1 MKMEQKEMEEGFRHL
16 LQMMGSKDFD
26 VENYARSESFTKS
39 VKNQECMLKNPDE
52 MSEETLLYWEAR
64 GLKKELHEADQ
75 IAEKWASYL
84 PLETEEHPDKK
95 YPLLFVM
102 HGSGNSIYL
111 AESYGY
117 THLAAKEKMIVIIPE
132 TETPEKLDQLF
143 AYAKE
148 HYPVDWSRVYMVGYS
163 LGGFMTARHA
173 IRWPE
178 RFAAV
183 GTGGMLFANGPT
195 GVHKQNDV
203 IWPEETITPEM
214 VAHAAEV
221 KIPACICMGENEILG
236 LLPVTK
242 DEPPFTPP
250 GGDTSEEKA
259 DRIDL
264 SGKNKIQSINNWR
277 IIAGC
282 EQIPEDEVR
291 ETAKY
296 TANIVTEKLGF
307 PMEETRVEFREGRSH
322 YIGNCVNAEGENLV
336 RFIGMGKSPH
346 WASQAMIDMTWEFM
360 KQFSRDPKTGVLNR
374 NSKA

>member
-1 MKMEQKEMEEGFRHL
+1 MEEKEMKERFRHL
-16 LQMMGSKDFD
+16 LQMMGSSDFD
-26 VENYARSESFTKS
+26 VESYARSESFDRS
-39 VKNQECMLKNPDE
+39 VKNQECMLQYPDE
-52 MSEETLLYWEAR
+52 ASEETMAYWKKR
-64 GLKKELHEADQ
+64 GLKKELHEQEQ
-75 IAEKWASYL
+75 IKEKWASYL
-84 PLETEEHPDKK
+84 PVEMEKYPEKK

-102 HGSGNSIYL
+102 HGSGNPIYL
-111 AESYGY
+111 AETYGY
-117 THLAAKEKMIVIIPE
+117 THLAAKEKLIVMVPE

-173 IRWPE
+173 SRSPE

-195 GVHKQNDV
+195 GVHKQNGVEWPAEV
-203 IWPEETITPEM
+203 ITSDM
-214 VAHAAEV
+214 VKHAAEV
-221 KIPACICMGENEILG
+221 KIPACICMGENEMLG

-242 DEPPFTPP
+242 DEPSFTPP
-250 GGDTSEEKA
+250 GGAEEEKA

-264 SGKNKIQSINNWR
+264 SGKNKIRSINNWR

-282 EQIPEDEVR
+282 QPIPEDEVR
-291 ETAKY
+291 ETTRY

-322 YIGNCVNAEGENLV
+322 YIGDCINSEGENLV

-360 KQFSRDPKTGVLNR
+360 KQFSRDPETGVLC
-374 NSKA
+374 KQVET